1 MKGDE
6 NVGLTTITLRLF
18 LAVIL
23 GGLIGMEREEKH
35 RPAGFRTH
43 ILVCVGSAVV
53 MLTSVFIFD
62 TYKGLTNA
70 DPARLGAQ
78 VISGI
83 GFLGAGTIIRQ
94 GNNVKGLTT
103 AASLWAVAC
112 IGLALGIGF
121 YEGAA
126 AGALIIIITLKVL
139 GRVCRAWSDK
149 TTRLNLLIVMNKNLQ
164 GFEDITALLSKF
176 SIKIRD
182 IKFYNNDNDND
193 IDSEFENELEAD
205 ENNVSL
211 KLNLRLPIGV
221 SHKEL
226 ITKLN
231 FLKGI
236 YFVQEV

>member
-1 MKGDE
+1 MKGE
-6 NVGLTTITLRLF
+6 EIVSLTTIIIRLF

-62 TYKGLTNA
+62 TYRGLTNA

-94 GNNVKGLTT
+94 GSNVKGLTT

-121 YEGAA
+121 YEGAI
-126 AGALIIIITLKVL
+126 AGALLIIFTLMVL
-139 GRVCRAWSDK
+139 GRFGRAFSDK
-149 TTRLNLLIVMNKNLQ
+149 TSRLNLLIVMNKNLQ
-164 GFEDITALLSKF
+164 EFGDITSLLGKLN
-176 SIKIRD
+176 IRIRD
-182 IKFYNNDNDND
+182 IKFYSDDTDVDFVFDN
-193 IDSEFENELEAD
+193 EFEDNT
-205 ENNVSL
+205 NNVTL
-211 KLNLRLPIGV
+211 RLNLRLPIGV
-221 SHKEL
+221 SHKEI
-226 ITKLN
+226 ITQLN

-236 YFVQEV
+236 YLVQEV

>member
-1 MKGDE
+1 MKGVE
-6 NVGLTTITLRLF
+6 NVGLATIILRLF

-43 ILVCVGSAVV
+43 ILVCVSSAVV
-53 MLTSVFIFD
+53 MLTSVYIFD
-62 TYKGLTNA
+62 TYRGITNM

-121 YEGAA
+121 YEGAV
-126 AGALIIIITLKVL
+126 AGTLLIVITLKIL
-139 GRVCRAWSDK
+139 GRFYRVVSDK
-149 TTRLNLLIVMNKNLQ
+149 SSKLNLLIVMNKNLQ
-164 GFEDITALLSKF
+164 DFGYITSLLGKF
-176 SIKIRD
+176 SIGIRD
-182 IKFYNNDNDND
+182 IKFYNNDSD
-193 IDSEFENELEAD
+193 IDFTFENEFED
-205 ENNVSL
+205 DSNNVTV
-211 KLNLRLPIGV
+211 KLNLKLPIGV
-221 SHKEL
+221 SHKEV
-226 ITKLN
+226 ITQLN
-231 FLKGI
+231 FLQGI
-236 YFVQEV
+236 HRVQEI

>member
-1 MKGDE
+1 LKGE
-6 NVGLTTITLRLF
+6 VHVRLTTIILRLF

-53 MLTSVFIFD
+53 MLTSEYIFNA
-62 TYKGLTNA
+62 YRGLTNA

-121 YEGAA
+121 YEGAV
-126 AGALIIIITLKVL
+126 AGALLIIFTLMVL
-139 GRVCRAWSDK
+139 GRFGRAFSDK
-149 TTRLNLLIVMNKNLQ
+149 TSRLNLLIVMNKNLHDF
-164 GFEDITALLSKF
+164 GYITSLLGRF
-176 SIKIRD
+176 NIGIRD
-182 IKFYNNDNDND
+182 IKFYNNDND
-193 IDSEFENELEAD
+193 IDFVFENDLED
-205 ENNVSL
+205 DSNNVTI
-211 KLNLRLPIGV
+211 KLNLKLPIGV
-221 SHKEL
+221 SHKEI
-226 ITKLN
+226 ITQLN
-231 FLKGI
+231 FLQGI
-236 YFVQEV
+236 HLVQEI

>member
-1 MKGDE
+1 MKGAE
-6 NVGLTTITLRLF
+6 NVSLFTIIFRLF

-23 GGLIGMEREEKH
+23 GGLIGIEREEKH

-62 TYKGLTNA
+62 TYRGMTNA

-94 GNNVKGLTT
+94 GSNVKGLTT

-121 YEGAA
+121 YEGAI
-126 AGALIIIITLKVL
+126 AGALLIIFTLMVL
-139 GRVCRAWSDK
+139 GRFGRAFSDK
-149 TTRLNLLIVMNKNLQ
+149 TSRLNLLIVMNKNLQ
-164 GFEDITALLSKF
+164 DFGYITSLLGKF
-176 SIKIRD
+176 NISIKD
-182 IKFYNNDNDND
+182 IKFYNNDNDVDFVFDND
-193 IDSEFENELEAD
+193 LD
-205 ENNVSL
+205 EDTNNITIRINL
-211 KLNLRLPIGV
+211 KLPMGV
-221 SHKEL
+221 SHKEI
-226 ITKLN
+226 ITQLN
-231 FLKGI
+231 FLQGI
-236 YFVQEV
+236 YLVQEV

>member
-1 MKGDE
+1 M
-6 NVGLTTITLRLF
+6 GLTTIILRLF

-43 ILVCVGSAVV
+43 ILVCVSSAVV
-53 MLTSVFIFD
+53 MLTSEYISNV
-62 TYKGLTNA
+62 YRGLANA

-94 GNNVKGLTT
+94 GSNVKGLTT

-121 YEGAA
+121 YEGAV
-126 AGALIIIITLKVL
+126 AGALLIIFTLMVL
-139 GRVCRAWSDK
+139 GRFGRAFSDK
-149 TTRLNLLIVMNKNLQ
+149 TSRLNLLIIMNKNLQ
-164 GFEDITALLSKF
+164 DFGYITSLLGKF
-176 SIKIRD
+176 NIGIRD
-182 IKFYNNDNDND
+182 IKFYNSDND
-193 IDSEFENELEAD
+193 IDFVFENDFEED
-205 ENNVSL
+205 TNNVTI

-221 SHKEL
+221 SHKEI
-226 ITKLN
+226 ITQLN
-231 FLKGI
+231 FLQGI
-236 YFVQEV
+236 HLVQEI